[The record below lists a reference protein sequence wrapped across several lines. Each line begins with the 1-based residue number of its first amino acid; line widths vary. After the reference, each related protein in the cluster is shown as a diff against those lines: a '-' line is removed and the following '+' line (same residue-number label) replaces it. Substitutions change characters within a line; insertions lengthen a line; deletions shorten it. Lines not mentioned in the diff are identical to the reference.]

1 MTILETDRVILR
13 RLVPSDLA
21 ALTTLY
27 GDPRVRRHFPEGV
40 LSVAETAEELE
51 WFLNGHPDF
60 PQLGLWATIDK
71 ATQAFIG
78 RCGLLPWTIAG
89 RQEVEIAYLLDPACW
104 GRGLGAEIARALVQY
119 GFGQLNLPR
128 LIALIDPD
136 NRPSIRVAEAAG
148 LSFERNDVVE
158 GTACAIYAIEAR
170 SAPRR

>member
-21 ALTTLY
+21 ALAALY
-27 GDPRVRRHFPEGV
+27 GDPRVRRYFPEGI
-40 LSVAETAEELE
+40 LSVAETVEELE

-71 ATQAFIG
+71 TTQAFIG

-104 GRGLGAEIARALVQY
+104 GRGLGTEIARALVQY
-119 GFGQLNLPR
+119 GLRQLNLPR
-128 LIALIDPD
+128 LIALIDSG
-136 NRPSIRVAEAAG
+136 NQPSIRVAEAAG
-148 LSFERNDVVE
+148 LAFERNGEVE

-170 SAPRR
+170 SALRR